1 LNDQELKLIDGLFG
15 QLRKAAAEGGPPDP
29 EAAQRINEQLR
40 AFPQAPYYM
49 AQLVILQRAA
59 LKRAQE
65 LAKTQ
70 SPPTTATGAPVGNP
84 AQPTSQQGGGFLAG
98 AAQTA
103 LGVAGGIVVADLAIG
118 AIDELAYGDVAD
130 EMALE
135 GAYEAGAGDM
145 ASASALGGDDFG
157 GDDFGGGD
165 WGGGD
170 DFGGGDFDF

>member
-1 LNDQELKLIDGLFG
+1 MNDQELKLIDGLFG

-29 EAAQRINEQLR
+29 AAVQRINEHVR

-65 LAKTQ
+65 LAKSQ
-70 SPPTTATGAPVGNP
+70 PGTTAAASAPTGNP
-84 AQPTSQQGGGFLAG
+84 APPAQRQGGGFLAG

-135 GAYEAGAGDM
+135 GAYEAGA
-145 ASASALGGDDFG
+145 
-157 GDDFGGGD
+157 DDFGGGD

>member
-1 LNDQELKLIDGLFG
+1 VNDQELKLIDGLFG
-15 QLRKAAAEGGPPDP
+15 QLRKAAAKGGPPDP
-29 EAAQRINEQLR
+29 AAAQRIEQQLQ

-65 LAKTQ
+65 LAKSQSGTMPAPGASAAAPTQ
-70 SPPTTATGAPVGNP
+70 AAP
-84 AQPTSQQGGGFLAG
+84 QQGGGFLAG

-135 GAYEAGAGDM
+135 GAYEAGADDM

-157 GDDFGGGD
+157 SDEFGDGD
-165 WGGGD
+165 WGGDD

>member
-1 LNDQELKLIDGLFG
+1 MNDQELKLIDGLFG
-15 QLRKAAAEGGPPDP
+15 QLRKAATEGGPPDP
-29 EAAQRINEQLR
+29 AAWQRIEQQLR

-65 LAKTQ
+65 LAKSQ
-70 SPPTTATGAPVGNP
+70 PAAAQPAAPAAQP
-84 AQPTSQQGGGFLAG
+84 AQQGQGGGFLAG

-130 EMALE
+130 EMAME
-135 GAYEAGAGDM
+135 GAYEAGAEDM

-157 GDDFGGGD
+157 GDDFGGDD

-170 DFGGGDFDF
+170 DFGGDFDF